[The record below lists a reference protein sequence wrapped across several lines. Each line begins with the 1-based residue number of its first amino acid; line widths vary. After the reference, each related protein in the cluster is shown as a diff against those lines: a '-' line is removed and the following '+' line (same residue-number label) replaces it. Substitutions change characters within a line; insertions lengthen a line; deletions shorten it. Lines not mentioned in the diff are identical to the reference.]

1 MCISNNAMPYV
12 IGGVIA
18 AVAIVASYGTA
29 TPAVIGAEAGVEGG
43 AAAAGGGAVAAGG
56 ATATGYG
63 VAAGG
68 TIPTGAVGG
77 TIPAAGGVSTA
88 SYVAGGAAL
97 AGAGLSAY
105 GAKQQGDAAK
115 MAADY
120 NADAMKRSAQS
131 IEAQGAQVASDRLL
145 KARRLEAAQVT
156 GAGAGGVN
164 PFAGSPLAIESETA
178 EFGEL
183 DSLRII
189 NNAQRSAWGLQTQAN
204 ITGWE
209 GEQARTA
216 GNINAGSTL
225 LGGASRAYYGYA
237 MSGN

>member
-18 AVAIVASYGTA
+18 AVAIVATYGAA
-29 TPAVIGAEAGVEGG
+29 TPAVIGAEAGAAGAGAGAAGAGVGAGVGSGAAVGAGAGAG
-43 AAAAGGGAVAAGG
+43 AAAG
-56 ATATGYG
+56 
-63 VAAGG
+63 
-68 TIPTGAVGG
+68 TGAA
-77 TIPAAGGVSTA
+77 TAGGVSTA

-120 NADAMKRSAQS
+120 NADAMRRSAQS
-131 IEAQGAQVASDRLL
+131 VEAQGAQVASDRLL
-145 KARRLEAAQVT
+145 KARRLEASQVAT
-156 GAGAGGVN
+156 AGAGGVN

-189 NNAQRSAWGLQTQAN
+189 NNAQRSAWGLQTQAGL
-204 ITGWE
+204 TGWE

-216 GNINAGSTL
+216 GNINAGATL